1 MAASPAAHQQQQQQP
16 IVHETK
22 GLGRLPPR
30 TEQYSTR
37 SKQVLDPQARVSDCR
52 SLASE
57 NTHPPGHGPNVMG
70 CGGWMIGGVRR
81 QQARRP
87 GWAMTRLLD
96 VRWYCETGC
105 LGCLAP
111 GGTLCA
117 CVYVTDDEQWAEGG
131 KGRVGANIEFP
142 FGGL

>member
-1 MAASPAAHQQQQQQP
+1 
-16 IVHETK
+16 
-22 GLGRLPPR
+22 
-30 TEQYSTR
+30 
-37 SKQVLDPQARVSDCR
+37 
-52 SLASE
+52 
-57 NTHPPGHGPNVMG
+57 
-70 CGGWMIGGVRR
+70 MIGGVRR

-96 VRWYCETGC
+96 LRWYCETGC